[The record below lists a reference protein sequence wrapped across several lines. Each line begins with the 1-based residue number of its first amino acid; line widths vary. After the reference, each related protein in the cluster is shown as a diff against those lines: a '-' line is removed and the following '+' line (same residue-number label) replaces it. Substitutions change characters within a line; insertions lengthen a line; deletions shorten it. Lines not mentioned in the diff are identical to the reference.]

1 MDRPFPAYCGDIPV
15 HLFFALLPPP
25 DVCPAIDRLGM
36 TLQRA
41 HRLGG
46 QRIGKAQQH
55 ATLASLYHPWHNS
68 GGPLTETIARARSVA
83 ADVQHPPFPLSFEW
97 SESFRLHRRRHP
109 LVLRGDQGLRALI
122 GFRHEIRA
130 RMTRAGF
137 AVTPSF
143 TPHLTLLWA
152 DDCVEAHPLAPIG
165 WTARDFALVLSL
177 VGLSRHI
184 HLARW
189 PLQ

>member
-1 MDRPFPAYCGDIPV
+1 MDRSPLAHSGDIPV

-25 DVCPAIDRLGM
+25 DVCPAIDQLGM

-41 HRLGG
+41 HRLNGR
-46 QRIGKAQQH
+46 RIGKAQQH
-55 ATLASLYHPWHNS
+55 ATLASLYHPCS
-68 GGPLTETIARARSVA
+68 PLTETIARARSVA
-83 ADVQHPPFPLSFEW
+83 ADIQHPPFPLSFEW

-109 LVLRGDQGLRALI
+109 LVLRGDQGLRALV
-122 GFRHEIRA
+122 GFRREIRA

-177 VGLSRHI
+177 VGQSRHI